1 MKLIIM
7 LLALTSFTAQA
18 GLNRILMAVECP
30 TELSVY
36 RFISFELAEQEN
48 GTYCNQA
55 WVAAGLEDARER
67 AARLA
72 RERVY
77 CDSVTQQCQ
86 QQQEAQAT
94 VIHYPVDVVC
104 ASSLKQLVAQA
115 LKTKTCTI
123 SDVFLV
129 LPQQQQQQ

>member
-48 GTYCNQA
+48 
-55 WVAAGLEDARER
+55 LR
-67 AARLA
+67 
-72 RERVY
+72 
-77 CDSVTQQCQ
+77 
-86 QQQEAQAT
+86 
-94 VIHYPVDVVC
+94 
-104 ASSLKQLVAQA
+104 
-115 LKTKTCTI
+115 
-123 SDVFLV
+123 
-129 LPQQQQQQ
+129 